1 VTAAVTAGAAVAD
14 ITPALG
20 VRMGG
25 YGARTGV
32 AQDVHDA
39 LHARA
44 LVLDDGATRLA
55 LVVCDLVGV
64 MADLVAEARAIIAA
78 DCGIPADCV
87 LISATHTHSGPGTIG
102 IGTGAHTSHYVAETA
117 RRIAG
122 AVALADRRRVP
133 VTLKVATVGVTTISQ
148 NRRHPDGPI
157 ETEALVLLLAPQGNG
172 PAVATVVNYAC
183 HSTVLEA
190 DNLHFSADFPGA
202 MARLLER
209 TVGGVGIYLQGAAG
223 DINPAWMTHDFAE
236 VERVGGILGA
246 AATRTA
252 HELRPVGEEQW
263 VVNLNWSELTA
274 KEPAPGTVL
283 EGVALAAWTTT
294 VEVPRR
300 NLPSPDEL
308 AAEIRDLETTLAA
321 LPPADV
327 AGRRARTA
335 RLNELR
341 MTWLVS
347 GRLAAGKLPPTET
360 MELQVLRLSPTCV
373 IASLPGEFFVETG
386 RELRRAIG
394 LPHVLVAG
402 YANGYVS
409 YVPPADQF
417 PEAGYEVGCAQFPP
431 DTADRLVREL
441 AAGAAS
447 LVTR

>member
-1 VTAAVTAGAAVAD
+1 VTAALTAGAAVAD
-14 ITPALG
+14 ITPAVG

-32 AQDVHDA
+32 AEDVHDA

-44 LVLDDGATRLA
+44 LVLDDGSTRLA
-55 LVVCDLVGV
+55 IVVCDLVGV
-64 MADLVAEARAIIAA
+64 MADLVAEARSIIAS
-78 DCGIPADCV
+78 DTGIPPECV
-87 LISATHTHSGPGTIG
+87 LVSATHTHSGPGTIG
-102 IGTGAHTSHYVAETA
+102 IGTGRHTSHYVAETA

-122 AVALADRRRVP
+122 AVAMADRRRVP

-157 ETEALVLLLAPQGNG
+157 ETEAVVLLVAPEGNG

-209 TVGGVGIYLQGAAG
+209 SVGGVGIYLQGAAG
-223 DINPAWMTHDFAE
+223 DINPAWMSHDFRE

-246 AATRTA
+246 AATRAA
-252 HELRPVGEEQW
+252 HELRPVGGEQW

-283 EGVALAAWTTT
+283 SDVSLGAWRTTIDL
-294 VEVPRR
+294 PRR
-300 NLPSPDEL
+300 ALPGPDEL
-308 AAEIRDLETTLAA
+308 ATEIRELEESLAA
-321 LPPADV
+321 LPAEAVDE
-327 AGRRARTA
+327 RRARTA

-341 MTWLVS
+341 MTWVVS
-347 GRLAAGKLPPTET
+347 SRMAAGKLASTET

-373 IASLPGEFFVETG
+373 VVSLPGEFFVETG
-386 RELRRAIG
+386 RELRERVG

-409 YVPPADQF
+409 YVPPATQF

-431 DTADRLVREL
+431 DTAERLVQAL
-441 AAGAAS
+441 AEGAAS
-447 LVTR
+447 VLAG